1 MEFKFNGAAANQKTI
16 LDHPAGLFVLFFTE
30 MWERFS
36 YYGMRALLV
45 LFLTASLL
53 NEGWGWERADALT
66 LYGFYTGLVYLTP
79 IIGGFLAD
87 KFFGYRKAVVIGA
100 LIMTLGH
107 AAMAIETVS
116 FIYVGLTLLILGNGM
131 FKPNISSIVGN
142 LYKSQG
148 KEKDAGYTIFYM
160 GINAGAF
167 LGILLCGYLG
177 EKVGWSYGF
186 GLAGIF
192 MFFGMLQFYFAQKIF
207 GKIGLQP
214 NTTQDLD
221 DAVEDSLEA
230 TEDAIEDVV
239 DEAKKSKIT
248 RDRIFVIGVLAFF
261 TIFFWMA
268 FEQAGGSMTIFAGDY
283 TDRILTGGAA
293 SAFTIIN
300 TILIIVPLV
309 IVTWVLG
316 MLFKQTFKH
325 YPLSN
330 FMLAFSFLAIWG
342 IAIWLINNDFSTK
355 SYEIEYVDDNG
366 TTRETKILTTD
377 DYEIGT
383 KTGISVGSGLDL
395 YFKGDKKNADNTMA
409 GNYIVNAKKDSL
421 GMLRKGVIT
430 KFESRPAKGLFWK
443 DAEYA
448 IIEYTSSKGEKK
460 TTDIFLAD
468 NYLKSEEFNALDKEE
483 QEENKLMEI
492 GKSYDLVLTQ
502 GVGFDG
508 ESAVQGKL
516 NRINEDEVEI
526 AASWFGILNSFFII
540 AFAPLFSKIWESKFN
555 PSGPVKFAL
564 GLILLGVGFGALA
577 YGSLDIPEGAKTA
590 SVSILWLILA
600 YLFHTLGELCISPV
614 GLSYVS
620 KLAPAKLVGLMFGIW
635 FVANFI
641 ANLLA
646 GVSGSF
652 IDNISEQY
660 GLSTFFLMFT
670 FLPIGAGLVMLLIK
684 PILIKKMHGV
694 R

>member
-87 KFFGYRKAVVIGA
+87 KFFGFRKAVVIGA

-116 FIYVGLTLLILGNGM
+116 FTYLGLALLILGNGM

-177 EKVGWSYGF
+177 EKFGWNYGF

-192 MFFGMLQFYFAQKIF
+192 MFLGMLQFFFVQKIF
-207 GKIGLQP
+207 GRIGLSP
-214 NTTQDLD
+214 KDTQDFD
-221 DAVEDSLEA
+221 DAVEDELEK
-230 TEDAIEDVV
+230 TEDIIEDVA
-239 DEAKKSKIT
+239 DEAKRNKVT
-248 RDRIFVIGVLAFF
+248 RDRIIVIGVLAFF

-300 TILIIVPLV
+300 TILVVVPLL
-309 IVTWVLG
+309 IVTWVLA
-316 MLFKQTFKH
+316 MLCKQIFKE

-330 FMLAFSFLAIWG
+330 LMLIISFITIWA
-342 IAIWLINNDFSTK
+342 IAIFVIKNDFDTK
-355 SYEIEYVDDNG
+355 SYEVVYTDDNG
-366 TTRETKILTTD
+366 TDRVTKVLTTS
-377 DYEIGT
+377 DYEVGST
-383 KTGISVGSGLDL
+383 TGISVGSGLEL
-395 YFKGDKKNADNTMA
+395 YFAEDDKNEGNSQV
-409 GNYIVNAKKDSL
+409 GNYIVGSKNDSI
-421 GMLRKGVIT
+421 GMIREGKIIR
-430 KFESRPAKGLFWK
+430 FESRPKKGLFWK

-448 IIEYTSSKGEKK
+448 IVEYTDSRGITQ
-460 TTDIFLAD
+460 TTDVFLSD
-468 NYLKSEEFNALDKEE
+468 TFLQEDEFNELDAEDQKD
-483 QEENKLMEI
+483 NKLMKL
-492 GKSYDLVLTQ
+492 GNTYTMLLSQ
-502 GVGFDG
+502 GVSFSDDSTTKGTLR
-508 ESAVQGKL
+508 K
-516 NRINEDEVEI
+516 INEDEVEI
-526 AASWFGILNSFFII
+526 GASWFGILNSFFII
-540 AFAPLFSKIWESKFN
+540 AFAPLFSKIWESRFN
-555 PSGPVKFAL
+555 PSA
-564 GLILLGVGFGALA
+564 
-577 YGSLDIPEGAKTA
+577 
-590 SVSILWLILA
+590 
-600 YLFHTLGELCISPV
+600 
-614 GLSYVS
+614 
-620 KLAPAKLVGLMFGIW
+620 
-635 FVANFI
+635 
-641 ANLLA
+641 
-646 GVSGSF
+646 
-652 IDNISEQY
+652 
-660 GLSTFFLMFT
+660 
-670 FLPIGAGLVMLLIK
+670 
-684 PILIKKMHGV
+684 